1 MYLCTC
7 KASSEHAVRLRSTCS
22 SISEDATEFWEREKS
37 LYCIHSST
45 IDKLDC
51 DEFPVNQSNSEPDEN
66 RAVIPVVILSMA
78 PLYAAAMSGMLV
90 IFFFSSLKPFMEF
103 WSLLIPAY
111 TNLLVLL

>member
-7 KASSEHAVRLRSTCS
+7 KASSEHAVRLRSTRS
-22 SISEDATEFWEREKS
+22 SLSEDATEFWEREKS

-51 DEFPVNQSNSEPDEN
+51 DEFPVTQSNSVPDEN
-66 RAVIPVVILSMA
+66 QAVIPVAILSMA

-90 IFFFSSLKPFMEF
+90 IF
-103 WSLLIPAY
+103 LLIPAY
-111 TNLLVLL
+111 TNLLVFS